1 MLSNKEVVDIVA
13 SAPARPSAARKLVEQ
28 AVRAWRTK
36 YPTSK
41 VDDCAVVCLFLDSA
55 AKSVSIASATKS
67 KEQNEVTT
75 EKEDFSVQAGL
86 SNSGTVQNANDVP
99 GEEIKGEAMEGIK
112 VEASENEELSLEIG
126 KEWSAL
132 EGVSRVNTM
141 LTLPRFVPNKEDKK
155 AAGESK
161 KRK

>member
-1 MLSNKEVVDIVA
+1 MLSNKEVIDIVA
-13 SAPARPSAARKLVEQ
+13 SSPERSCAARKLVEQ
-28 AVRAWRTK
+28 AVRAWRTR

-41 VDDCAVVCLFLDSA
+41 VDDCAVVCLFLDSSENSSFA
-55 AKSVSIASATKS
+55 ASTTTKS
-67 KEQNEVTT
+67 KGQNED
-75 EKEDFSVQAGL
+75 EDFYD
-86 SNSGTVQNANDVP
+86 ANMEVEVMNHK
-99 GEEIKGEAMEGIK
+99 EEDFL
-112 VEASENEELSLEIG
+112 ENEKSFSEMG

-141 LTLPRFVPNKEDKK
+141 LTLPRFVPNKEDMK